1 MFNQSKAFAIG
12 LLIAVSVAGIAL
24 GSAGTHWL
32 AQSRMAAQRTARGGP
47 ADRLARELQLTTVQR
62 DSVAAI
68 LRRYDPQMRAIFAT
82 VRPQM
87 DSLRQRLRE
96 DIRAQLT
103 AEQQA
108 TYERLMERDRARY
121 SRRDS
126 AAQRDERHDDD

>member
-1 MFNQSKAFAIG
+1 MFNQSKAFAVG
-12 LLIAVSVAGIAL
+12 LLIAVFVAGIAL
-24 GSAGTHWL
+24 GSAGTRWI
-32 AQSRMAAQRTARGGP
+32 AQSRMAAQRAARGGP
-47 ADRLARELQLTTVQR
+47 ADRLARELQLTAVQR
-62 DSVAAI
+62 DSVATI
-68 LRRYDPQMRAIFAT
+68 LRRYDPQMRTIFAT

-87 DSLRQRLRE
+87 DSLRQQLRN

-126 AAQRDERHDDD
+126 AIQREERHDDD

>member
-12 LLIAVSVAGIAL
+12 LLVAVFVAGFAL
-24 GSAGTHWL
+24 GVAGDRW
-32 AQSRMAAQRTARGGP
+32 MAQRAEAARRDARGSYAG
-47 ADRLARELQLTTVQR
+47 RLARDLRLSAVQR

-68 LRRYDPQMRAIFAT
+68 LRRYDPQMRTIFAT

-87 DSLRQRLRE
+87 DSLRQQLRN

-126 AAQRDERHDDD
+126 AAQRDERHNDD

>member
-12 LLIAVSVAGIAL
+12 LLIAVFAAGIAL
-24 GSAGTHWL
+24 GSAGTRWI
-32 AQSRMAAQRTARGGP
+32 AQSHMAAQRAARAGP
-47 ADRLARELQLTTVQR
+47 ADRLARQLQLTTVQR

-68 LRRYDPQMRAIFAT
+68 LRRYDPQMRAMFAT

-87 DSLRQRLRE
+87 DSLRQQLRN

-108 TYERLMERDRARY
+108 TYERLMERDRARFQ
-121 SRRDS
+121 RRDS
-126 AAQRDERHDDD
+126 AVQREERHDND